1 MALCSNARR
10 FAVDL
15 ARNWGVVEKQ
25 RVKERVGLEGSLG
38 GMAVVALRRSALSVK
53 RWAVELG
60 VTVAVIGG
68 HPVDGLAN
76 ISLYTEQ

>member
-38 GMAVVALRRSALSVK
+38 GMAVVALWRCALSVK
-53 RWAVELG
+53 RLAVELG
-60 VTVAVIGG
+60 VAVAVLG
-68 HPVDGLAN
+68 VT
-76 ISLYTEQ
+76 SLMVSRTILWDTEQ